1 MFQYEKEVFETN
13 IPSNNVNICYLFQE
27 GIGRGFMKILKR
39 LFYISCFACILSIGG
54 VNAQSL
60 APTLKAGTNDNYLS
74 LATSVPAHNGFTTT
88 ARRTKYQTLLKQAIR
103 YAYTIPASDS
113 VDVMLK
119 KTTVDGGTT
128 SNASGWEVISSAGDD
143 VIFNSPA
150 AMTTGTFYLYIDSRI
165 GYTKPTMVYG
175 TWYLDDNR

>member
-1 MFQYEKEVFETN
+1 MCFSMKKR
-13 IPSNNVNICYLFQE
+13 YLKQIYRLIMSTYVISFK
-27 GIGRGFMKILKR
+27 RG
-39 LFYISCFACILSIGG
+39 
-54 VNAQSL
+54 
-60 APTLKAGTNDNYLS
+60 
-74 LATSVPAHNGFTTT
+74 
-88 ARRTKYQTLLKQAIR
+88 RTKYQTLLKQAIR
-103 YAYTIPASDS
+103 YAYTVPASDS

-128 SNASGWEVISSAGDD
+128 SDASGWKVISSAGDD